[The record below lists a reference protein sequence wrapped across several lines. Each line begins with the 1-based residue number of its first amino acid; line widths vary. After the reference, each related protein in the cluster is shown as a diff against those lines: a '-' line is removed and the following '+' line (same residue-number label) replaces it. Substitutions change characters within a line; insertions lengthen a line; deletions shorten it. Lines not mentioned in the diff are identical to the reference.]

1 MKICINQME
10 AMEVDSPSDV
20 QAAAGDE
27 LYVILD
33 SGSNTELEEDDND
46 EGQMSA
52 QVPPRLPST
61 WAFSQ
66 RATSSSTATN
76 SSTQRAPIRRRLR

>member
-1 MKICINQME
+1 ME

-20 QAAAGDE
+20 QAAGDE
-27 LYVILD
+27 LYILD
-33 SGSNTELEEDDND
+33 YGSNTEVEEDDND

-52 QVPPRLPST
+52 RVPPRLPST

-66 RATSSSTATN
+66 RVTSSSTATN

>member
-1 MKICINQME
+1 M
-10 AMEVDSPSDV
+10 DSPSDV

-27 LYVILD
+27 LYIILH
-33 SGSNTELEEDDND
+33 SGSNTEVEEDNND
-46 EGQMSA
+46 EFQMSA
-52 QVPPRLPST
+52 RVPPRLPST

-76 SSTQRAPIRRRLR
+76 SSTQRALITRRLR